1 MTNYLSGFYHVYST
15 EEFKKGERK
24 PIWRG
29 MYLRRKT
36 PPIIELAKIYPTI
49 SGRIIDMA
57 NTYRFF
63 VAPLAVD
70 RRILERI
77 EYALHQHLKKQPG
90 KVGAFQ
96 ESGLN
101 YRKRFASEQPA
112 IAVFN
117 STVKILGLPKSL
129 EI

>member
-70 RRILERI
+70 NVSSGR
-77 EYALHQHLKKQPG
+77 YARVCEG
-90 KVGAFQ
+90 CCARGA
-96 ESGLN
+96 SRVVRN
-101 YRKRFASEQPA
+101 IWVRNASSKRKEFP
-112 IAVFN
+112 
-117 STVKILGLPKSL
+117 
-129 EI
+129 